1 MKNKKYLWLAALI
14 PVAIVLVLLLVPR
27 TTEKQKAF
35 IEKANRLKASVVTDE
50 TVSAL
55 GDSTVDGIGHVVLLS
70 VSDGATRAKV
80 YTGKGKT
87 LSDAWDDAVQRPPR
101 AS

>member
-1 MKNKKYLWLAALI
+1 MKSKKYLWLVALI
-14 PVAIVLVLLLVPR
+14 PIIIVLVLLLVPR

-35 IEKANRLKASVVTDE
+35 IEKANRLKTAVVTDE

-55 GDSTVDGIGHVVLLS
+55 GEATVDGIGHVVLLS
-70 VSDGATRAKV
+70 VSDGAIRAKV

-87 LSDAWDDAVQRPPR
+87 SA
-101 AS
+101 